1 MKSTNYSFSNYLSS
15 YSISKLKDKSVPIT
29 NTRIGDKDS
38 NVYGGSYSI
47 QDDKYP
53 EFLNKYYDFV
63 IDKKGKEY
71 LTEKQLDENCPILVD
86 IDFRY
91 SFDVGERQHTTD
103 HIIDLLQL
111 YLEDLKK
118 LVIFD
123 DNVTFPIYILEKKN
137 INKVTEKEITKDGIH
152 IYIGIQLCHL
162 LQCYLRERI
171 VEKVHTIWS
180 SLPITNDWDSVF
192 DEGISKGS
200 TNWQLFGSQKPN
212 HQPYEL
218 TYISNVTFD
227 STDGEFCFQ
236 PVNICDFD
244 MKSNIQL
251 LSARYKHHPNFELT
265 AFANQYLIDEQLK
278 KKRKKP
284 TLVVENNSNIS
295 SHSSEF
301 VPISDIVD
309 AKSLNNAIESLL
321 NCFKSDEFELRELH
335 EYTQILPAR
344 FYEPGSHLENR
355 KVAFALKNTDERLF
369 LSWVMLRSKASDF
382 DYGSIPDLKKQW
394 DYFSFRKDGVTK
406 KSIMYFAKQY
416 SPEEY
421 ERVKKNTIDYYVE
434 ETMKTGTDFD
444 FALVLYQMFKD
455 KYLCSSIVQK
465 KFYVFCNHR
474 WVLDQGNSLRL
485 AISSDMFA
493 LYQIKMNKFCN
504 QMQQY
509 PDDDPAYKD
518 LKEKLRT
525 LILIS
530 KTLKMSQHKNN
541 IMREAMELF
550 YDKDF
555 IRKQDSN
562 KYLLC
567 FNNGVV
573 DFKSKEFR
581 PGYPHDYITKSTH
594 LDLPELSELENS
606 DNKET
611 IEKIEYFMHTLFPKE
626 GLKKYMWDHLA
637 SVLIGFKKEQVF
649 TIYKGSG
656 SNGKSILTDFMG
668 KVLGDYKGTIP
679 ITLVTDKRG
688 SIGGTSSELIS
699 LKGVRYAVMQE
710 PSKGAVLND
719 GVVKEI
725 TGGDPIQARALYCE
739 SEVFELQA
747 SCDVCTNCDIDINS
761 TDDGIM
767 RRMRYVPF
775 MSKFASTGDE
785 YTDDTPYVFPKDKTL
800 KEKLPQWAPLFAA
813 MLVKRA
819 FETEGVVIPCEE
831 VLASTRLYRQRQDTI
846 SAFINEMIVPS
857 NGQYLGKQSVNTAF
871 KTWFQS
877 NFGNK
882 KIPKAMEVHDALDK
896 KYTKKNKKNQWLD
909 IMIRNDEE
917 DELEE

>member
-1 MKSTNYSFSNYLSS
+1 MKSTNNSFSSFLSS
-15 YSISKLKDKSVPIT
+15 YSISKLKDKSSPIT
-29 NTRIGDKDS
+29 NTRIGDRET
-38 NVYGGSYSI
+38 NIFGGSYSI
-47 QDDKYP
+47 PDENYD
-53 EFLNKYYDFV
+53 EFLAKYYDFV
-63 IDKKGKEY
+63 FEKKGVEY
-71 LTEKQLDENCPILVD
+71 LTEKQLTENSPILCD

-91 SFDVGERQHTTD
+91 SFDVDERQHTQD

-111 YLEDLKK
+111 YLEELKK
-118 LVIFD
+118 LVIFE
-123 DNVTFPIYILEKKN
+123 DNNTFPIFIFEKKN

-152 IYIGIQLCHL
+152 IYFGIQLCHT
-162 LQCYLRERI
+162 LQCYLRDRI
-171 VEKVHTIWS
+171 VEKIHTIWS
-180 SLPITNDWDSVF
+180 NLPIINDWDSVF

-200 TNWQLFGSQKPN
+200 TNWQLFGSKKPN

-218 TYISNVTFD
+218 TYICNITFD
-227 STDGEFCFQ
+227 SEDGEFAFEPQ
-236 PVNICDFD
+236 SLSEFD
-244 MKSNIQL
+244 LKSNINR
-251 LSARYKHHPNFELT
+251 LSARYKNHVNFELT
-265 AFANQYLIDEQLK
+265 AFSTQYLNDELLK

-284 TLVVENNSNIS
+284 TLQLENNSFLLNPS
-295 SHSSEF
+295 TDS
-301 VPISDIVD
+301 VAISDIVD
-309 AKSLNNAIESLL
+309 SRSLNAAMECLL
-321 NCFKSDEFELRELH
+321 NSFKSDEYELKELH
-335 EYTQILPAR
+335 DYTQILPSR

-382 DYGSIPDLKKQW
+382 EYASIPDLKKQW

-416 SPEEY
+416 SPIEY

-455 KYLCSSIVQK
+455 KYICSSIVQK
-465 KFYVFCNHR
+465 KFYVYSNHR

-485 AISSDMFA
+485 AISSEMFA

-504 QMQQY
+504 QMQQF

-594 LDLPELSELENS
+594 LDLPELHELENS
-606 DNKET
+606 DNQET
-611 IEKIEYFMHTLFPKE
+611 IEKIQHFMHTLFPKE

-637 SVLIGFKKEQVF
+637 SVLIGYKKEQVF

-656 SNGKSILTDFMG
+656 SNGKSILT
-668 KVLGDYKGTIP
+668 
-679 ITLVTDKRG
+679 
-688 SIGGTSSELIS
+688 GGL
-699 LKGVRYAVMQE
+699 
-710 PSKGAVLND
+710 
-719 GVVKEI
+719 
-725 TGGDPIQARALYCE
+725 
-739 SEVFELQA
+739 
-747 SCDVCTNCDIDINS
+747 
-761 TDDGIM
+761 
-767 RRMRYVPF
+767 
-775 MSKFASTGDE
+775 
-785 YTDDTPYVFPKDKTL
+785 
-800 KEKLPQWAPLFAA
+800 
-813 MLVKRA
+813 
-819 FETEGVVIPCEE
+819 
-831 VLASTRLYRQRQDTI
+831 
-846 SAFINEMIVPS
+846 
-857 NGQYLGKQSVNTAF
+857 
-871 KTWFQS
+871 
-877 NFGNK
+877 
-882 KIPKAMEVHDALDK
+882 
-896 KYTKKNKKNQWLD
+896 
-909 IMIRNDEE
+909 
-917 DELEE
+917 